1 MIDIEDDIFDEV
13 SEKVY
18 AAFEKKCPD
27 LLMMSEYVKSP
38 SSFPFVSLVE
48 IDNATFR
55 NTQSTDGNENHVA
68 VTYELNVYSN
78 KTSGKKAECKAIA
91 RFIDEI
97 LLEMNFTRTM
107 LEPVPNQD
115 EATIYRILG
124 RYRAVIS
131 KNKTIYRR

>member
-1 MIDIEDDIFDEV
+1 MIDMEDDIFDEV

-27 LLMMSEYVKSP
+27 LLIMSEYVKSP
-38 SSFPFVSLVE
+38 SSFPFISIVE

-55 NTQSTDGNENHVA
+55 NSQTTEGHENHVA
-68 VTYELNVYSN
+68 VTYEVNVYSN
-78 KTSGKKAECKAIA
+78 KTSGKKAECKELAA
-91 RFIDEI
+91 FIDEQ
-97 LLEMNFTRTM
+97 LLELNFTRTT

-115 EATIYRILG
+115 EATIYRMLG

>member
-18 AAFEKKCPD
+18 SAFEKKCPD

-38 SSFPFVSLVE
+38 SSFPFISLVE

-78 KTSGKKAECKAIA
+78 KTSGKKAECKALA
-91 RFIDEI
+91 GFIDEI
-97 LLEMNFTRTM
+97 LLGMNFTRTM

-115 EATIYRILG
+115 EATIYRMLG

>member
-38 SSFPFVSLVE
+38 SSFPFISLVE

-78 KTSGKKAECKAIA
+78 KTSGKKAECKALA
-91 RFIDEI
+91 GFIDEI
-97 LLEMNFTRTM
+97 LLGMNFTRTM

-115 EATIYRILG
+115 EATIYRMLG